1 LHFTIFNP
9 GEEDESQV
17 FWNKSLCFSLL
28 LIFCQV
34 VYAKTDTIIYET
46 ELYGPPFKFIEDGE
60 ISGFE
65 IELNQYIFSGSEY
78 RFDYRFNTWEKF
90 MKN

>member
-1 LHFTIFNP
+1 MKVKCFGIN
-9 GEEDESQV
+9 
-17 FWNKSLCFSLL
+17 LCVFSLL

-34 VYAKTDTIIYET
+34 VYAKTDTI
-46 ELYGPPFKFIEDGE
+46 LYGPPFKFIEDGE

-78 RFDYRFNTWEKF
+78 RFD
-90 MKN
+90 